1 MDVLKFHKKM
11 NIHIYIYILNI
22 AKSCVLLQMCPWTI
36 KFEPSSTWMVG
47 PLNKEAV
54 HMTFFALTLY
64 HLNTAKGSDLIRPAR
79 G

>member
-1 MDVLKFHKKM
+1 
-11 NIHIYIYILNI
+11 
-22 AKSCVLLQMCPWTI
+22 MCPRTI
-36 KFEPSSTWMVG
+36 KFEPSSAWMVG

-64 HLNTAKGSDLIRPAR
+64 HFNTAKGSDLIRPAR